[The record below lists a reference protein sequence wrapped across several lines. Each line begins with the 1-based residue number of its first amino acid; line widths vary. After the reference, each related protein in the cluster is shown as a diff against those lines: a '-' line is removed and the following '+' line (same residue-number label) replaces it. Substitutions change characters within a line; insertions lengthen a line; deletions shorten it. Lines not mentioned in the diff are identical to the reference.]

1 MVLPFVRK
9 SRYTSADCFYRGTR
23 PSHEHSQTYH
33 TQWWVAVDLS
43 AWLPEQN
50 KKRKEKEILVQRG
63 ETNSEIKA
71 KKKMKELP
79 WESFS
84 LFLHH
89 NSYFLYR
96 CVQLPLL
103 GQFYRQPSK
112 IQNGYLTCPQKLYSK
127 KQTVLLLRTRHIFR
141 KRMKE
146 EGLTNTLTNKLFFCL
161 QVG

>member
-9 SRYTSADCFYRGTR
+9 SLYTSADCFYRGTR
-23 PSHEHSQTYH
+23 PGHEHSQTYH

-43 AWLPEQN
+43 AWLPNQN
-50 KKRKEKEILVQRG
+50 KKKERERKIGSTRWKKLKK
-63 ETNSEIKA
+63 IKA
-71 KKKMKELP
+71 KKKKIKELP

-112 IQNGYLTCPQKLYSK
+112 IKMVIWPAHKSYILKNKQYYCYELDIFFGKGWRK
-127 KQTVLLLRTRHIFR
+127 KD
-141 KRMKE
+141 
-146 EGLTNTLTNKLFFCL
+146 
-161 QVG
+161 

>member
-1 MVLPFVRK
+1 MYLIKYQVVLPFVRK

-23 PSHEHSQTYH
+23 PGHEHSQTYH

-112 IQNGYLTCPQKLYSK
+112 IQMVIWPAHKSYILKNKQYYCYELDIFFGKGWRK
-127 KQTVLLLRTRHIFR
+127 KD
-141 KRMKE
+141 
-146 EGLTNTLTNKLFFCL
+146 
-161 QVG
+161 